1 MFEHLNNI
9 QGVSIYP
16 LISLSIFFL
25 FFVGLTAWAL
35 RADKNYLK
43 RMGELPLDQNSP
55 DQNNRGDENE
65 C

>member
-25 FFVGLTAWAL
+25 FFVSLTIWAL
-35 RADKNYLK
+35 RADKKYLK
-43 RMGELPLDQNSP
+43 KMGELPLE
-55 DQNNRGDENE
+55 GEKNE
-65 C
+65 Y